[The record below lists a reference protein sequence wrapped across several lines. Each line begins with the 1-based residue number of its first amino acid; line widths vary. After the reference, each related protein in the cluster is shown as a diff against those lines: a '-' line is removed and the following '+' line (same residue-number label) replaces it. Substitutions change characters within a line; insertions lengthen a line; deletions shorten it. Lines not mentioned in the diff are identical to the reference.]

1 MKTLVQKILTAV
13 FFAAFAGSAF
23 GQYFS
28 PMQEAIIKGNKAA
41 VRYMLE
47 TGYKVNTVEEITS
60 SAPRKIRTL
69 LTPLQMAL
77 HYRQVDLAEML
88 IEDYGA
94 NINLLTSQTALH
106 EALWGDLS
114 LVQYLLSK
122 GAEPNHK
129 NNFGD
134 TPLNIIC
141 SSREWPQA
149 LELMYR
155 YGANMNV
162 SGFGQMTP
170 LHNAAYMGYVGNIQ
184 TLLNLN
190 ANINAKDK
198 NGNTPLHLA
207 VKNGN
212 IAAAKI
218 LIEAGA
224 KTNIKNDDG
233 FTVVKLAENGNVY
246 QSLTIKALIQ
256 QAKEKQDAQRLK
268 ELSDMIKF
276 SDKKEVKGI

>member
-1 MKTLVQKILTAV
+1 MKTLVQKISAVV
-13 FFAAFAGSAF
+13 FFAVLAGGAFA
-23 GQYFS
+23 QYFS
-28 PMQEAIIKGNKAA
+28 PMQEAIIKGNKAS
-41 VRYMLE
+41 VRYLLE
-47 TGYKVNTVEEITS
+47 TGYKINTVEEITS
-60 SAPRKIRTL
+60 SAPRKIRIL

-77 HYRQVDLAEML
+77 HYRQTDIAEML

-94 NINLLTSQTALH
+94 NVNFLTSQTALH

-114 LVQYLLSK
+114 LVEYLLSK

-134 TPLNIIC
+134 TPLNMIC
-141 SSREWPQA
+141 SSRDWPQA
-149 LELMYR
+149 LELMYK

-162 SGFGQMTP
+162 RGYGQMTP
-170 LHNAAYMGYVGNIQ
+170 LHNSAYMGYLGNIQ

-190 ANINAKDK
+190 VNINAKDK

-224 KTNIKNDDG
+224 KTNIKNEDG
-233 FTVVKLAENGNVY
+233 FTVVELAESGNVY
-246 QSLTIKALIQ
+246 QSLSLKAIIQ
-256 QAKEKQDAQRLK
+256 QAKDRQDAQRLK

-276 SDKKEVKGI
+276 SDKKTVKGI